1 MPVEYSFLSGNPDNY
16 SGYNCHARPVAGK
29 ATKAFKNI
37 VGPQVA
43 RLRYQQGLSQT
54 ELAAK
59 CQLAGWD
66 ASRGIIAGI
75 EGQVRCV
82 TDREFV
88 SLARVLSVALDAL
101 LPSQP

>member
-1 MPVEYSFLSGNPDNY
+1 M
-16 SGYNCHARPVAGK
+16 AGK
-29 ATKAFKNI
+29 AAKEPKNI

-43 RLRYQQGLSQT
+43 RLRYRQGLSQT

-88 SLARVLSVALDAL
+88 SLAQVLCVPLNAL
-101 LPSQP
+101 LP

>member
-1 MPVEYSFLSGNPDNY
+1 ME
-16 SGYNCHARPVAGK
+16 GK
-29 ATKAFKNI
+29 AAKKPQNI
-37 VGPQVA
+37 IGPQVA
-43 RLRYQQGLSQT
+43 RVRYQQGLSQT

-82 TDREFV
+82 TDSEFV
-88 SLARVLSVALDAL
+88 LLAQVFGVSLESL
-101 LPSQP
+101 LPP

>member
-1 MPVEYSFLSGNPDNY
+1 MLGD
-16 SGYNCHARPVAGK
+16 VAGK
-29 ATKAFKNI
+29 ADREPKNI

-43 RLRYQQGLSQT
+43 RLRYQLGLSQV
-54 ELAAK
+54 ELAVR

-66 ASRGIIAGI
+66 ASRRIIAGI

-88 SLARVLSVALDAL
+88 LLARVLSVSLETL
-101 LPSQP
+101 LQANG

>member
-1 MPVEYSFLSGNPDNY
+1 M
-16 SGYNCHARPVAGK
+16 AGK
-29 ATKAFKNI
+29 SAKEPKNI

-43 RLRYQQGLSQT
+43 RLRYQAGLSQT
-54 ELAAK
+54 EFATK

-88 SLARVLSVALDAL
+88 LLARVLGVSLENL
-101 LPSQP
+101 LA

>member
-1 MPVEYSFLSGNPDNY
+1 M
-16 SGYNCHARPVAGK
+16 AGK
-29 ATKAFKNI
+29 ATKKPKNI

-82 TDREFV
+82 TDWEFV
-88 SLARVLSVALDAL
+88 QLAQILSVPLEVL
-101 LPSQP
+101 LP

>member
-1 MPVEYSFLSGNPDNY
+1 M
-16 SGYNCHARPVAGK
+16 AGK
-29 ATKAFKNI
+29 AAKNPKNI

-43 RLRYQQGLSQT
+43 RLRYQQDLSQT
-54 ELAAK
+54 DLAAK

-82 TDREFV
+82 TDQEFV
-88 SLARVLSVALDAL
+88 WLAQVLSVPLSAL
-101 LPSQP
+101 LP

>member
-1 MPVEYSFLSGNPDNY
+1 MLAPM
-16 SGYNCHARPVAGK
+16 AK
-29 ATKAFKNI
+29 AAKTPKNI

-43 RLRYQQGLSQT
+43 RLRYQAGLSQS

-59 CQLAGWD
+59 LQLAGWD
-66 ASRGIIAGI
+66 ASRGMVAGI

-88 SLARVLSVALDAL
+88 LLAKVLSVPLDGL
-101 LPSQP
+101 LP

>member
-1 MPVEYSFLSGNPDNY
+1 MAAKA
-16 SGYNCHARPVAGK
+16 ARTP
-29 ATKAFKNI
+29 KNL

-54 ELAAK
+54 DLAAK
-59 CQLAGWD
+59 CQRAGWD

-82 TDREFV
+82 TDQEFV
-88 SLARVLSVALDAL
+88 WLAQVLSVSLNAL
-101 LPSQP
+101 LP

>member
-1 MPVEYSFLSGNPDNY
+1 MAAKA
-16 SGYNCHARPVAGK
+16 ARTP
-29 ATKAFKNI
+29 KNL

-54 ELAAK
+54 DLAAK
-59 CQLAGWD
+59 CQRAGWD

-82 TDREFV
+82 TDQEFV
-88 SLARVLSVALDAL
+88 WLAQVLAVSLDAL
-101 LPSQP
+101 LP

>member
-1 MPVEYSFLSGNPDNY
+1 M
-16 SGYNCHARPVAGK
+16 AGK
-29 ATKAFKNI
+29 AAKKLKNI

-88 SLARVLSVALDAL
+88 ALARMLSVSLDAL
-101 LPSQP
+101 LP

>member
-1 MPVEYSFLSGNPDNY
+1 MAGNV
-16 SGYNCHARPVAGK
+16 AREP
-29 ATKAFKNI
+29 KNI

-43 RLRYQQGLSQT
+43 RLRYRRGWSQT

-82 TDREFV
+82 TDQEFV
-88 SLARVLSVALDAL
+88 WLARVLSVSLDAL
-101 LPSQP
+101 LPHPTVSLNP